1 MANPGLGLGHMGH
14 LGYTGPPLAPNSAA
28 GPRAGQR
35 RQQWLCQPSGLV
47 RRRLCS
53 IQRLWTFQ
61 PLGWNLMK
69 FRGVNYGELWN
80 PTMGTVKKAC
90 SAWKPSLSGLLVLG
104 LCHNIHCFYRV
115 TQLPISQVLVPF
127 EASILGGS
135 DEGPLLSSPPIY
147 DRFKW

>member
-14 LGYTGPPLAPNSAA
+14 LGYTGPPWPPIQQLGPVLGNAA
-28 GPRAGQR
+28 SNGYANQAALYGGGYTAYNGYGHFSHLDEIS
-35 RQQWLCQPSGLV
+35 WNFV
-47 RRRLCS
+47 
-53 IQRLWTFQ
+53 
-61 PLGWNLMK
+61 GWIM
-69 FRGVNYGELWN
+69 VSWN
-80 PTMGTVKKAC
+80 PKMGTVKKAC